1 MVMRWKDAS
10 AYGTLASTKQRR
22 TTHAHDRDNSSERTN
37 PSMPGTL
44 KASLRTVRKDT
55 HVPIVLQQ
63 RIRDPSIFHMSPLL
77 DATLLP
83 SHESLALRKSLA
95 SSHINLLVTC
105 PRCTAHSSVCV
116 VMSALQLCW
125 HDMYHPTSCSRP
137 ARSRLHL
144 ATSTPALPLLTP
156 SRTHIRHAT
165 LSQITARSILSVDH
179 HFVEFRWKVQRCL
192 QNCSA
197 HTPHPA
203 LAAGL
208 FYHDLSVDCA
218 HYLHHESL
226 PWICITLFML
236 QHACATSPRQGSR
249 DTMQQSDTCTKFSH
263 QLNPNLNVHR
273 SALFL
278 VDSVLCLA
286 NKIHLPN
293 LHVTSSF
300 IKHLHD
306 TCSVLHHM
314 F

>member
-1 MVMRWKDAS
+1 
-10 AYGTLASTKQRR
+10 
-22 TTHAHDRDNSSERTN
+22 
-37 PSMPGTL
+37 
-44 KASLRTVRKDT
+44 
-55 HVPIVLQQ
+55 
-63 RIRDPSIFHMSPLL
+63 MSPLL
-77 DATLLP
+77 YATLLP
-83 SHESLALRKSLA
+83 SHESLALRKSLDY
-95 SSHINLLVTC
+95 SHINLLVTC
-105 PRCTAHSSVCV
+105 PLCTAHSSVCD

-125 HDMYHPTSCSRP
+125 HDMYHPMSCSRF

-165 LSQITARSILSVDH
+165 LSQITARSILSVDY
-179 HFVEFRWKVQRCL
+179 HFVEFLWKVHRCL
-192 QNCSA
+192 RNCSA

-208 FYHDLSVDCA
+208 FHHVLSVDGCSEASNVDCA

-249 DTMQQSDTCTKFSH
+249 DTMQQSHTCTMFSH
-263 QLNPNLNVHR
+263 QLLPTLNVHR
-273 SALFL
+273 SALFN

-293 LHVTSSF
+293 LPVTSSF

-306 TCSVLHHM
+306 TCSLLHHI